1 LSLDEIII
9 KMEDD
14 RVADLN
20 NEDVLL
26 AARYGDLDDL
36 KQWLDG
42 SQPQLVCVRVPVWFR
57 TD

>member
-1 LSLDEIII
+1 
-9 KMEDD
+9 MEDD